1 MNYLYFG
8 IIYLVY
14 MNLHLNISQVQ
25 RTTPQSFCFALVT
38 HFGKKIMM
46 CIWLLDHCRSQW
58 GH

>member
-38 HFGKKIMM
+38 HFGKKNYDVHMVIRP
-46 CIWLLDHCRSQW
+46 L
-58 GH
+58 